1 MSKSNKVAKVR
12 QVYYIQVP
20 VAKVFD
26 AITNPKMLSKWFL
39 KSATLD
45 REKGGKYSFT
55 ALTHNDTQKGT
66 VLEFIKN
73 KKLAIDW
80 TKWAKGTQVTFTTK
94 RSGSNTLLTVIHSG
108 FRDEGSRVGHA
119 VGWTYYLM
127 NLKSV
132 LESGK
137 DLRSVRDVLL

>member
-12 QVYYIQVP
+12 QVYYIQAP

-26 AITNPKMLSKWFL
+26 AITNPKILSKWFL

-45 REKGGKYSFT
+45 QKKGGTYRFT
-55 ALTHNDTQKGT
+55 ALTHNDTQKGN
-66 VLEFIKN
+66 VLEFKKN
-73 KKLAIDW
+73 EKLTIDW
-80 TKWAKGTQVTFTTK
+80 TKWADGTKVTFTTK
-94 RSGSNTLLTVIHSG
+94 KAGKNTLLTVLHVG
-108 FRDEGSRVGHA
+108 FKNEESRVGHA